1 MDEPRLIDSGFR
13 NHIHHTLRLSHA
25 ERLAYYNQI
34 LNISIFGALVVGAAA
49 FCYSFYRKRDSPT
62 EEIKKQRDLKD
73 FVMQRISA
81 YQAHARQKA
90 VREDMLTDL
99 PTGATPAF
107 REMFEL

>member
-1 MDEPRLIDSGFR
+1 MDEPRLIDSVFR
-13 NHIHHTLRLSHA
+13 NHIHHTLRLSHV
-25 ERLAYYNQI
+25 ERLSYYNQI
-34 LNISIFGALVVGAAA
+34 LNYSIFGTLAVFVFV

-62 EEIKKQRDLKD
+62 EERKKQRDLKD
-73 FVMQRISA
+73 FVMQRIGA

-90 VREDMLTDL
+90 VSAELLTDL

>member
-1 MDEPRLIDSGFR
+1 MDEPRLIDSVFR
-13 NHIHHTLRLSHA
+13 NHINHTLRLSHV

-34 LNISIFGALVVGAAA
+34 LNASIFGALAIFIFA
-49 FCYSFYRKRDSPT
+49 FCYIFYRKRDSLT
-62 EEIKKQRDLKD
+62 EESKKQRELKD

-90 VREDMLTDL
+90 ARADMLTDL